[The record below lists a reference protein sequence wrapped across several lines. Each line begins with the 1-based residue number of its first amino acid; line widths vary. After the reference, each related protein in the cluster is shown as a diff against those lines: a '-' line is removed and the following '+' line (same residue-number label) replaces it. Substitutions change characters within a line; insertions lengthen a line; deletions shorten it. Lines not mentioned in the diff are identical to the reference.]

1 LDKAAEKRFS
11 LGVPFQ
17 HGPYGV
23 LHLYLFGVPAA
34 AHLVH
39 KRREIFIADL
49 LVYFATLLRVAVA
62 DTDLLYP
69 FPATA
74 MPQQHKDVFA
84 FGCQS
89 LRKFT
94 VYHFYTFSHLLVRD
108 IQAFKS
114 LDEDI
119 AQVVIERFLYADDF
133 LFALFREGAFKIF
146 PDQTTPI
153 PYYIINNRVGHIAN
167 QIKDA

>member
-1 LDKAAEKRFS
+1 
-11 LGVPFQ
+11 
-17 HGPYGV
+17 
-23 LHLYLFGVPAA
+23 
-34 AHLVH
+34 
-39 KRREIFIADL
+39 L

-114 LDEDI
+114 LDKDI
-119 AQVVIERFLYADDF
+119 TEIVVESLFYANDF
-133 LFALFREGAFKIF
+133 LFALLWE
-146 PDQTTPI
+146 
-153 PYYIINNRVGHIAN
+153 
-167 QIKDA
+167 